1 MNSKLIEL
9 RNKCSDILGF
19 DLSTVEQGSKLWH
32 LSRSGV
38 VSASKAY
45 ILLMEDALAPFP
57 NNIEIKQ
64 IKRGVN
70 EVTHE
75 GETFTG
81 TKADCT
87 LWVRER
93 LPKIKSDTKLT
104 YMDELVAQIAT
115 GLIPDEISAKP
126 LQWGKDHEEEARDAY
141 SAATFEAIEEE
152 AFIYQDER
160 MRAGISPDGLIVGE
174 DKGLE
179 LKCPW
184 SSKVWCAFAGR
195 GEIKKEEI
203 AQVQFS
209 LFITGFKSWGFAKFD
224 PRNVNCKKLHY
235 VEIFRDEEMI
245 AKLEKGLNE
254 FIEDMDKALNKLGLA
269 FGDQWATKNLT
280 EQ

>member
-1 MNSKLIEL
+1 MNDNLIKL

-19 DLSTVEQGSKLWH
+19 DLSQVEQGSEQWH
-32 LSRSGV
+32 ISRSGV
-38 VSASKAY
+38 VTASKAHY
-45 ILLMEDALAPFP
+45 LLMGRKTAGRA
-57 NNIEIKQ
+57 
-64 IKRGVN
+64 
-70 EVTHE
+70 
-75 GETFTG
+75 
-81 TKADCT
+81 
-87 LWVRER
+87 
-93 LPKIKSDTKLT
+93 T

-115 GLIPDEISAKP
+115 GAISEEITAKP
-126 LQWGKDHEEEARDAY
+126 LQWGKDHEEQARDAY
-141 SAATFEAIEEE
+141 SAATFEAVEEE
-152 AFIYQDER
+152 AFIYQDNK
-160 MRAGISPDGLIVGE
+160 MRAGISPDGLIAGE

-209 LFITGFKSWGFAKFD
+209 LLITGFKSWGFAKFD

-254 FIEDMDKALNKLGLA
+254 FIEDMDEALNKLGLA
-269 FGDQWATKNLT
+269 WGDQWATKS
-280 EQ
+280 